1 MSIGFI
7 NENISSN
14 NKTIKIM
21 KFKSLIVLVSLG
33 FSLMSFA
40 GEPVLEY
47 APQDDGSKYGKDSA
61 TCVMN
66 LSLYREFY
74 KQWKGSKYKNSAISD
89 AIVSWRKVYKSCPR
103 ASQNIYVD
111 GVKMLKYQI
120 KVSKDDA
127 EKNAYIDTI
136 LMVYDARIKYF
147 PIKYKSDKSQV
158 GELLGRKGVDL
169 YKQRPSAYVQA
180 YEILKRSLDLEKEK
194 AKGPVCVYYFRASAK
209 MAQKGDADTANV
221 VDDYDMIM
229 DIVDANIKKYT
240 INEKSKQISE
250 WQNIKGN
257 IENTFEPFA
266 NCTDLVRIYQ
276 KKFDE
281 TPDDIDLLAKIAKIL
296 EKKDCHESPL
306 YFETV
311 VALHHLDA
319 SPESAYLIG
328 KMLINQERFKDAIP
342 YMIEATKMADTEKAD
357 DAFIYL
363 AKTYR
368 ALDRLPEARKY
379 ALKAA
384 ELNPQWGEPYAFIG
398 DLYVISASKCGD
410 NDLTRKVAYWT
421 AVDMYNKAK
430 QVEPEIAGKMIKKI
444 NDYKVYFPPAELLFF
459 YGLNEGDTYTVG
471 CWINRDTKIRAA
483 K

>member
-1 MSIGFI
+1 M
-7 NENISSN
+7 
-14 NKTIKIM
+14 KIKYLIM
-21 KFKSLIVLVSLG
+21 LVSLG

-74 KQWKGSKYKNSAISD
+74 KQWKGSKYKNSAIDD

-111 GVKMLKYQI
+111 GIKMLKFQI
-120 KVSKDDA
+120 KSTKDDN
-127 EKNAYIDTI
+127 EKNAYVDTM

-147 PIKYKSDKSQV
+147 PLKHKSEKSQV
-158 GELLGRKGVDL
+158 GAILGRKGVDL
-169 YKQRPSAYVQA
+169 YKQRPSAYMQA
-180 YEILKRSLDLEKEK
+180 YEILQRSIDLQKENS
-194 AKGPVCVYYFRASAK
+194 AGPVYVYYFRAVTK
-209 MAQKGDADTANV
+209 MAQKGDSDTAAV
-221 VDDYDMIM
+221 VDAYDVIITYI
-229 DIVDANIKKYT
+229 DENIKKYT
-240 INEKSKQISE
+240 IAGNTKKVGEYE
-250 WQNIKGN
+250 NIKGN

-281 TPDDIDLLAKIAKIL
+281 TPDDVDLLSKIAKIL
-296 EKKDCHESPL
+296 DKKECHESPL
-306 YFETV
+306 YFESV
-311 VALHHLDA
+311 VALHKLDP

-328 KMLINQERFKDAIP
+328 KMLINQERYKEAIQ
-342 YMIEATKMADTEKAD
+342 YMEEATKMEDLEKAD

-384 ELNPQWGEPYAFIG
+384 ELNPNWGEPYAFIG

-430 QVEPEIAGKMIKKI
+430 QVDPEMAGKMNKKI
-444 NDYKVYFPPAELLFF
+444 SDYKVYYPPTELLFF